1 MKTIALLTALL
12 AASCAS
18 MVNGKFQSVPV
29 TSSPPHAAIT
39 LACPGEEPRHEGYTP
54 ATVTLRRGDDGCR
67 ITLTKLGYREETI
80 RFRRVLSAVMAL
92 NAVPGLLLGGLTGLA
107 AYLPAELVLP
117 PDAADAI
124 GDAAFAAGANVPF
137 AIDERSG
144 AAFEQVPT
152 RISVEL
158 VPRP

>member
-18 MVNGKFQSVPV
+18 MVNGKSQNVPV
-29 TSSPPHAAIT
+29 LSSPAHAAIT
-39 LACPGEEPRHEGYTP
+39 LACPGEEPRHAGYTP

-80 RFRRVLSAVMAL
+80 RFRRVLSAVTAL
-92 NAVPGLLLGGLTGLA
+92 NAVPGLLLGGVTGFV
-107 AYLPAELVLP
+107 AYLPAALLP
-117 PDAADAI
+117 PDAAEAI
-124 GDAAFAAGANVPF
+124 VDAACAAGASVPF

-144 AAFEQVPT
+144 AAFEQVPN

>member
-1 MKTIALLTALL
+1 MKTIALLAALL

-18 MVNGKFQSVPV
+18 MVNGKFQNVPV
-29 TSSPPHAAIT
+29 TSSPSHAAIT
-39 LACPGEEPRHEGYTP
+39 LACPGREPQHAGYTP
-54 ATVTLRRGDDGCR
+54 ATIALWRGDDGCR
-67 ITLTKLGYREETI
+67 ITLSKLGYREETI
-80 RFRRVLSAVMAL
+80 RFRRVRSAVTAL
-92 NAVPGLLLGGLTGLA
+92 NAVPALLLGGVTGLA

-124 GDAAFAAGANVPF
+124 GDAAFAAGASVPF

-144 AAFEQVPT
+144 AAFEQVPN

>member
-1 MKTIALLTALL
+1 MKTIALLAALL

-29 TSSPPHAAIT
+29 TSSPSHAAIT
-39 LACPGEEPRHEGYTP
+39 LACPGQEPQHAGYTP

-67 ITLTKLGYREETI
+67 ITLTKLGYHEETI
-80 RFRRVLSAVMAL
+80 RFCRVRSAVTAL
-92 NAVPGLLLGGLTGLA
+92 NAVPALLLGGVTGLA

-124 GDAAFAAGANVPF
+124 GDAAFAAGASVPF

-144 AAFEQVPT
+144 AAFEQVPN

>member
-18 MVNGKFQSVPV
+18 MVNGRFQDVPV
-29 TSSPPHAAIT
+29 ASSPAHAAIT
-39 LACPGEEPRHEGYTP
+39 LACPGLEPRHAGYTP
-54 ATVTLRRGDDGCR
+54 ATITLRRGDDGCR
-67 ITLTKLGYREETI
+67 ITLTKLGYHEETI
-80 RFRRVLSAVMAL
+80 RFRRVRSAVTAL
-92 NAVPGLLLGGLTGLA
+92 NAVPGLLIGGVTGLV
-107 AYLPAELVLP
+107 AYLPAELLLP
-117 PDAADAI
+117 NDTAEAI
-124 GDAAFAAGANVPF
+124 GDAAFAAGASVPF

-144 AAFEQVPT
+144 AAFEQVPN